1 MYLPRSGERVPR
13 ASSLRASRIVYEYFN
28 WERVVDHVDPAV
40 LIVLVRLDGAA
51 RVLGAGQQ
59 RVLPGLFRC
68 KPIEFPTSPRMPS
81 HRIQE
86 FCAGPW
92 SAGNRIDPVRGK
104 GFVNTWSR
112 DFGLE
117 IHFSQCAPHGLSIH
131 RSPVGIIRCLPV
143 TVKRLTYGPDTRQP
157 FDGSH
162 SIVSRHNCADRKS
175 VIPRKITPI
184 HLIGDQDFP

>member
-28 WERVVDHVDPAV
+28 WERVVDHVDAVV
-40 LIVLVRLDGAA
+40 LIVFVRLDGAA

-86 FCAGPW
+86 FCAGPGLTTVGAHRNLGHVGIAGPC
-92 SAGNRIDPVRGK
+92 SAGNRIDPVRGE

-112 DFGLE
+112 DSDLRFISPNARRTG
-117 IHFSQCAPHGLSIH
+117 FPSIEA
-131 RSPVGIIRCLPV
+131 
-143 TVKRLTYGPDTRQP
+143 Q
-157 FDGSH
+157 
-162 SIVSRHNCADRKS
+162 
-175 VIPRKITPI
+175 
-184 HLIGDQDFP
+184 